1 MFSSCIL
8 VYCGSISVDKLHFD
22 LSARNGVVRKSIV
35 MVEILE
41 IHSHRLVLRNVV
53 GVLMVFALSP
63 SSCKFAL
70 QDFFNEKRTTCD
82 DMVDASWVS
91 SLSPV
96 LLVVI
101 VAGEVE
107 VHVEALHDGQDLGK
121 EGVDIGLAC

>member
-1 MFSSCIL
+1 M
-8 VYCGSISVDKLHFD
+8 
-22 LSARNGVVRKSIV
+22 VVK
-35 MVEILE
+35 ILE
-41 IHSHRLVLRNVV
+41 IHSHCLVLRNVV
-53 GVLMVFALSP
+53 GVLMVFALPP
-63 SSCKFAL
+63 SSWKFAL
-70 QDFFNEKRTTCD
+70 QDFFSEKRTTCD